1 MAKQYLLT
9 PGPTPV
15 PERASL
21 KMAEPI
27 IHHRTPEFEAVLA
40 KVREQLRWLFQ
51 TKEEVIIF
59 ASSGTGA
66 MEASVSNLLSS
77 GDKALVI
84 KGGKFG
90 ERWVEILKA
99 YKIETIEIPVEWG
112 KALDVKKVEE
122 ALAAHPEIRAVY
134 VQASETSTGIKYPI
148 RELAALIGPRE
159 NTLLVVD
166 AITALGVF
174 PLPMDEWKID
184 VLVTGS
190 QKALMLPPG
199 LSFAALSQKAWK
211 FAEKSNLPRYYFNFK
226 KELKNLQKNQNAFTP
241 AVTLIIG
248 LHEVLSMMQEE
259 GLEKI
264 FERNARMARAT
275 REAMLTLG
283 LSLFA
288 PDSPSDAVT
297 AVLVPSGM
305 DAGKIIKHV
314 WEKQGIKIADGQ
326 DQAKGKIFRI
336 AHMGYIHEPDL
347 LIGIAAI
354 EMALKDLGHPVELG
368 KGVGKALEVMKK

>member
-1 MAKQYLLT
+1 
-9 PGPTPV
+9 
-15 PERASL
+15 
-21 KMAEPI
+21 MAEPI
-27 IHHRTPEFEAVLA
+27 IHHRTPEFEAIVA

-99 YKIETIEIPVEWG
+99 YKIETVEIPVEWG
-112 KALDVKKVEE
+112 KALDLKKVEE

-199 LSFAALSQKAWK
+199 L
-211 FAEKSNLPRYYFNFK
+211 
-226 KELKNLQKNQNAFTP
+226 
-241 AVTLIIG
+241 
-248 LHEVLSMMQEE
+248 
-259 GLEKI
+259 
-264 FERNARMARAT
+264 
-275 REAMLTLG
+275 
-283 LSLFA
+283 
-288 PDSPSDAVT
+288 
-297 AVLVPSGM
+297 
-305 DAGKIIKHV
+305 
-314 WEKQGIKIADGQ
+314 
-326 DQAKGKIFRI
+326 
-336 AHMGYIHEPDL
+336 
-347 LIGIAAI
+347 
-354 EMALKDLGHPVELG
+354 
-368 KGVGKALEVMKK
+368 

>member
-1 MAKQYLLT
+1 MSKQYLLT

-15 PERASL
+15 PERAAL

-40 KVREQLRWLFQ
+40 KVREQLKWLFQ
-51 TKEEVIIF
+51 TKEEVIMF

-66 MEASVSNLLSS
+66 MEASISNLLSS

-148 RELAALIGPRE
+148 KELAALIGPRE

-174 PLPMDEWKID
+174 ALPMDEWKID

-241 AVTLIIG
+241 AVSLIIG

-336 AHMGYIHEPDL
+336 AHMGYIREPDL

>member
-1 MAKQYLLT
+1 MPKQYLLT

-15 PERASL
+15 PERAAL

-27 IHHRTPEFEAVLA
+27 IHHRTPEFEAILA

-51 TKEEVIIF
+51 TKEEVIMF

-90 ERWVEILKA
+90 ERWSEILKA
-99 YKIETIEIPVEWG
+99 YKIEAIEIPVEWG
-112 KALDVKKVEE
+112 KSLDLKKVEE

-134 VQASETSTGIKYPI
+134 VQASETSTGVRYPI
-148 RELAALIGPRE
+148 RELAALVGPRD

-226 KELKNLQKNQNAFTP
+226 KELKSLQKNQNAYTP
-241 AVTLIIG
+241 AISLIIG

-283 LSLFA
+283 LSLYA

-314 WEKQGIKIADGQ
+314 WEKQGVKIADGQ

-336 AHMGYIHEPDL
+336 SHMGYIREPDL

-354 EMALKDLGHPVELG
+354 EMALKDLGGTVELG
-368 KGVGKALEVMKK
+368 KGVGKALEVLNK

>member
-1 MAKQYLLT
+1 MSKQYLLT

-15 PERASL
+15 PERAAL

-27 IHHRTPEFEAVLA
+27 IHHRTPEFEAIVA

-66 MEASVSNLLSS
+66 MEASVSNLLST

-90 ERWVEILKA
+90 ERWAEILKA
-99 YKIETIEIPVEWG
+99 YKIEAIEIPVEWG

-226 KELKNLQKNQNAFTP
+226 KELKNLQKNQNAYTP
-241 AVTLIIG
+241 AVTLLIG

-275 REAMLTLG
+275 RESMLTLG

>member
-15 PERASL
+15 PERAAL

-27 IHHRTPEFEAVLA
+27 IHHRTPEFETILA

-90 ERWVEILKA
+90 ERWAEILKA

-112 KALDVKKVEE
+112 KPLDLKKVEE
-122 ALAAHPEIRAVY
+122 VLAAHPEIRAVY

-199 LSFAALSQKAWK
+199 LAFAALSQKAWK

-226 KELKNLQKNQNAFTP
+226 KELKNLQKNQNAYTP
-241 AVTLIIG
+241 AVSLIIG

-336 AHMGYIHEPDL
+336 AHMGYIRELDL
-347 LIGIAAI
+347 LVGIAAI
-354 EMALKDLGHPVELG
+354 EMALKDLGGTVELG
-368 KGVGKALEVMKK
+368 KGVGKALEVLKK

>member
-1 MAKQYLLT
+1 MPKQYLLT

-15 PERASL
+15 PERAAL

-40 KVREQLRWLFQ
+40 QVREQLRWLFQ
-51 TKEEVIIF
+51 TKEEVIMF

-90 ERWVEILKA
+90 ERWSEILKA
-99 YKIETIEIPVEWG
+99 YKIETVEIPVEWG
-112 KALDVKKVEE
+112 KSLELKKVEE

-134 VQASETSTGIKYPI
+134 VQASETSTGVRYPI

-226 KELKNLQKNQNAFTP
+226 KELKNLQKNQNAYTP
-241 AVTLIIG
+241 AVSLIIG

-283 LSLFA
+283 LSLYA

-297 AVLVPSGM
+297 AVVVPSGM

-336 AHMGYIHEPDL
+336 AHMGYIREPDL

-354 EMALKDLGHPVELG
+354 EMALKDLGNPVELG
-368 KGVGKALEVMKK
+368 KGVGKALEVLKK

>member
-15 PERASL
+15 PERAAL

-27 IHHRTPEFEAVLA
+27 IHHRTPEFEAIVA

-66 MEASVSNLLSS
+66 MEASVSNLLST

-90 ERWVEILKA
+90 ERWAEILKA

-226 KELKNLQKNQNAFTP
+226 KELKNLQKNQNAYTP

-275 REAMLTLG
+275 RESMLTLG

>member
-15 PERASL
+15 PERAAL

-27 IHHRTPEFEAVLA
+27 IHHRTPEFEAILA

-90 ERWVEILKA
+90 ERWAEILKA

-112 KALDVKKVEE
+112 KPLDLKKVEE

-199 LSFAALSQKAWK
+199 LAFAALSQKAWK

-226 KELKNLQKNQNAFTP
+226 KELKNLQKNQNAYTP
-241 AVTLIIG
+241 AVSLIIG

-336 AHMGYIHEPDL
+336 AHMGYIRELDL
-347 LIGIAAI
+347 LVGIAAI
-354 EMALKDLGHPVELG
+354 EMALKDLGGTVELG
-368 KGVGKALEVMKK
+368 KGVGKALEVLKK

>member
-15 PERASL
+15 PERAAL

-27 IHHRTPEFEAVLA
+27 IHHRTPEFEAIVA

-90 ERWVEILKA
+90 ERWAEILKA

-275 REAMLTLG
+275 RESMLTLG

>member
-15 PERASL
+15 PERAAL

-27 IHHRTPEFEAVLA
+27 IHHRTPEFEAILT

-90 ERWVEILKA
+90 ERWAEILKA

-112 KALDVKKVEE
+112 KPLDLKKVEE
-122 ALAAHPEIRAVY
+122 VLAAHPEIRAVY

-199 LSFAALSQKAWK
+199 LAFAALSQKAWK

-226 KELKNLQKNQNAFTP
+226 KELKNLQKNQNAYTP
-241 AVTLIIG
+241 AVSLIIG

-336 AHMGYIHEPDL
+336 AHMGYIRELDL
-347 LIGIAAI
+347 LVGIAAI
-354 EMALKDLGHPVELG
+354 EMALKDLGGTVELG
-368 KGVGKALEVMKK
+368 KGVGKALEVLKK

>member
-1 MAKQYLLT
+1 MPKQYLLT

-27 IHHRTPEFEAVLA
+27 IHHRTPEFEAILA

-66 MEASVSNLLSS
+66 MEASVSNLLST

-90 ERWVEILKA
+90 ERWAEILKA
-99 YKIETIEIPVEWG
+99 YKIEAIEIPVEWG
-112 KALDVKKVEE
+112 KPLDLKKVEE

-199 LSFAALSQKAWK
+199 LAFAALSQKAWK

-226 KELKNLQKNQNAFTP
+226 KELKNLQKNQNAYTP
-241 AVTLIIG
+241 AVSLILG

-336 AHMGYIHEPDL
+336 AHMGYIREPDL
-347 LIGIAAI
+347 LVGIAAI
-354 EMALKDLGHPVELG
+354 EMALKDLGGTVELG
-368 KGVGKALEVMKK
+368 KGVGKALEVLKK

>member
-15 PERASL
+15 PERAAL

-27 IHHRTPEFEAVLA
+27 IHHRTPEFEAILT

-66 MEASVSNLLSS
+66 MEASVSNLLST

-90 ERWVEILKA
+90 ERWAEILKA

-112 KALDVKKVEE
+112 KPLDLKKVEE
-122 ALAAHPEIRAVY
+122 VLAAHPEIRAVY

-199 LSFAALSQKAWK
+199 LAFAALSQKAWK

-226 KELKNLQKNQNAFTP
+226 KELKNLQKNQNAYTP
-241 AVTLIIG
+241 AVSLIIG

-336 AHMGYIHEPDL
+336 AHMGYIRELDL
-347 LIGIAAI
+347 LVGIAAI
-354 EMALKDLGHPVELG
+354 EMALKDLGGTVELG
-368 KGVGKALEVMKK
+368 KGVGKALEVLKK

>member
-1 MAKQYLLT
+1 MPKQYLLT

-15 PERASL
+15 PERAAL

-40 KVREQLRWLFQ
+40 QVREQLKWLFQ
-51 TKEEVIIF
+51 TKEEVIMF

-66 MEASVSNLLSS
+66 MEASISNLLSS

-112 KALDVKKVEE
+112 KALDLKKVEE
-122 ALAAHPEIRAVY
+122 ALSAHPEIRAVY

-148 RELAALIGPRE
+148 KELADLIGPRE
-159 NTLLVVD
+159 ETLLVVD

-174 PLPMDEWKID
+174 ALPMDEWKID

-354 EMALKDLGHPVELG
+354 EMALQDLGNPVELG
-368 KGVGKALEVMKK
+368 KGVGKALEVLKK

>member
-15 PERASL
+15 PERAAL

-27 IHHRTPEFEAVLA
+27 IHHRTPEFEAIVA

-112 KALDVKKVEE
+112 KALEVKKVEE

>member
-1 MAKQYLLT
+1 MPKQYLLT

-27 IHHRTPEFEAVLA
+27 IHHRTPEFEAILA

-66 MEASVSNLLSS
+66 MEASVSNLLST

-90 ERWVEILKA
+90 ERWAEILKA
-99 YKIETIEIPVEWG
+99 YKIEAIEIPVEWG
-112 KALDVKKVEE
+112 KPLDLKKVEE

-199 LSFAALSQKAWK
+199 LAFAALSQKAWK

-226 KELKNLQKNQNAFTP
+226 KELKNLQKNQNAYTP
-241 AVTLIIG
+241 AVSLILG

-336 AHMGYIHEPDL
+336 AHMGYIREPDL
-347 LIGIAAI
+347 LVGIAAI
-354 EMALKDLGHPVELG
+354 EMALKDLGGAVELG
-368 KGVGKALEVMKK
+368 KGVGKALEVLKK

>member
-1 MAKQYLLT
+1 MPKQYLLT

-15 PERASL
+15 PERAAL

-27 IHHRTPEFEAVLA
+27 IHHRTPEFETILA

-90 ERWVEILKA
+90 ERWAEILKA

-112 KALDVKKVEE
+112 KPLDLKKVEE

-199 LSFAALSQKAWK
+199 LAFAALSQKAWK

-226 KELKNLQKNQNAFTP
+226 KELKNLQKNQNAYTP
-241 AVTLIIG
+241 AVSLIIG

-336 AHMGYIHEPDL
+336 AHMGYIRELDL
-347 LIGIAAI
+347 LVGIAAI
-354 EMALKDLGHPVELG
+354 EMALKDLGGTVELG
-368 KGVGKALEVMKK
+368 KGVGKALEVLKK

>member
-1 MAKQYLLT
+1 
-9 PGPTPV
+9 
-15 PERASL
+15 
-21 KMAEPI
+21 
-27 IHHRTPEFEAVLA
+27 
-40 KVREQLRWLFQ
+40 
-51 TKEEVIIF
+51 
-59 ASSGTGA
+59 

-90 ERWVEILKA
+90 ERWAEILKA
-99 YKIETIEIPVEWG
+99 YKIETVEIPVEWG
-112 KALDVKKVEE
+112 KSLDLKKVEE

-226 KELKNLQKNQNAFTP
+226 KELKNLQKNQNAYTP
-241 AVTLIIG
+241 AISLIIG
-248 LHEVLSMMQEE
+248 LHEVLLMMQEE

-283 LSLFA
+283 LSLYA

-305 DAGKIIKHV
+305 DAGKVIKHV

-354 EMALKDLGHPVELG
+354 EMALKDLGGTVELG
-368 KGVGKALEVMKK
+368 KGVGKALEVLKK

>member
-15 PERASL
+15 PERAAL

-27 IHHRTPEFEAVLA
+27 IHHRTPEFETILA

-90 ERWVEILKA
+90 ERWAEILKA

-112 KALDVKKVEE
+112 KPLDLKKVEE

-199 LSFAALSQKAWK
+199 LAFAALSQKAWK

-226 KELKNLQKNQNAFTP
+226 KELKNLQKNQNAYTP
-241 AVTLIIG
+241 AVSLIIG

-336 AHMGYIHEPDL
+336 AHMGYIRELDL
-347 LIGIAAI
+347 LVGIAAI
-354 EMALKDLGHPVELG
+354 EMALKDLGGTVELG
-368 KGVGKALEVMKK
+368 KGVGKALEVLKK